1 MADDNTIGSGV
12 KTGVTPTPPKTVNP
26 TSINETPKAAEGEKK
41 NALGGTGNLGEQD
54 FLTLLVNQL
63 QNQDPLDPMDPKEF
77 SAQLAQF
84 STVEQLISINKKL
97 DAQTSAPGSV
107 GAMAGFLGTEVVLNT
122 DGGIEVAGG
131 NGPNVLLDVPA
142 GTQSARI
149 DLLDAKGQVVS
160 SLNVDAPDAGKNLFQ
175 LKGLDVEDGNYSLR
189 VVSVDGVG
197 RFKDLP
203 AKITG
208 TVEGFVLEPEP
219 KLLVGGKQVGLEEVV
234 EVYNGAA

>member
-1 MADDNTIGSGV
+1 MADSKITGV
-12 KTGVTPTPPKTVNP
+12 GAGVTPTPPKSAVNP
-26 TSINETPKAAEGEKK
+26 TPVNEAPKSTEPEKK

-97 DAQTSAPGSV
+97 DDQSGAPGSV
-107 GAMAGFLGTEVVLNT
+107 GAMAGFLGTEVVLNG
-122 DGGIEVAGG
+122 DGGIEVSDG
-131 NGPNVLLDVPA
+131 NGPNLLVDIPA

-149 DLLDAKGQVVS
+149 DLLDDKGVAVS
-160 SLNVDAPDAGKNLFQ
+160 SLNVDAPEAGRNLYQ
-175 LKGLDVEDGNYSLR
+175 LRGLNAPDGNYSLR
-189 VVSVDGVG
+189 VVTVDSSG
-197 RFKDLP
+197 RFGELTPKV
-203 AKITG
+203 TG

-219 KLLVGGKQVGLEEVV
+219 KLLIGGKQVGLEEVV